1 MQQQETP
8 SEISI
13 GPQAFKD
20 TLYND
25 AETGWLTIFYTPSRQ
40 TVWFPVNAPVP
51 ELDLAQNCYL
61 GLGIRLQK
69 PTNNRGR
76 GKTDD
81 IIAIP
86 GLWLDLDY
94 RSPGA
99 HKVRHPLP
107 PTEDAALSL
116 LDAAPYKPSL
126 TVHSGHGLQVY
137 WLFKELAVF
146 DSRADQEAFGRLCRG
161 WQQLFHQAGRD
172 RGWHVDS
179 TADLARVL
187 RIPGTRNFKTSD
199 VRPVVVREASD
210 LRYNPSDFSDF
221 AEPDTSWSKP
231 APRFSLSSNGHLDL
245 RTLRVSPRV
254 KYLIQHGDSIGQYP
268 SRSEALFAVL
278 MALLG
283 AGYDDDD
290 IACLCLL
297 ETHGIS
303 TLPREKGNTWLAQE
317 LRRARRKA
325 SGPSRSVD
333 AWPVPEYGDDLLA
346 DSIPSARPIVDGLLH
361 EGMLLFG
368 GKSKRGK
375 SWLMLDL
382 ALAVA
387 TGNLVWQRFPTQEPQ
402 PVLYL
407 ALEDGRGRIQRR
419 LRDIRPGIQTTGKLQ
434 LLYDFPLLNDGGI
447 ERLRHYIET
456 WHYRLIVIDVLARV
470 EPAARG
476 GSEKTYHDIY
486 RMFAPLQDLHRQ
498 HLFCLVMLTHLR
510 KAEAEDVFDTLH
522 GSVAYQGAQDT
533 LWVLERQPRDAVG
546 VLHTRGKD
554 SDEQTLHV
562 SFVDGHWEFLG
573 YDDEVKL
580 SQGRKAILELF
591 EENDRTLSI
600 DEILK
605 GLSRPRSRYQALRQT
620 LHRMVQD
627 EQLVRLDRGR
637 YAASRDAFQ
646 TLPDEARNSGN
657 TS

>member
-1 MQQQETP
+1 MPQQETP
-8 SEISI
+8 PGISI

-20 TLYND
+20 ALYRN

-40 TVWFPVNAPVP
+40 IVWFPVTMPVP
-51 ELDLAQNCYL
+51 DLDLDQNCYL
-61 GLGIRLQK
+61 GLGIRGQR
-69 PTNNRGR
+69 PADDRSR

-81 IIAIP
+81 IIGIP

-94 RSPGA
+94 HSAGA
-99 HKVRHPLP
+99 HKAKHPLP
-107 PTEDAALSL
+107 PDEDAALSL

-126 TVHSGHGLQVY
+126 IVHSGHGFQVY
-137 WLFKELAVF
+137 WLFKEIACLA
-146 DSRADQEAFGRLCRG
+146 SAAERNAFGRLCRG
-161 WQQLFHQAGRD
+161 WQRLFQEAGHD
-172 RGWHVDS
+172 NGWHVDS

-187 RIPGTRNFKTSD
+187 RIPGTRNLKTGEA
-199 VRPVVVREASD
+199 REVVVREINNF
-210 LRYNPSDFSDF
+210 RYDPSDFSHF
-221 AEPDTSWSKP
+221 AEPDSSSPRT
-231 APRFSLSSNGHLDL
+231 APRFSPSSNGHLDL
-245 RTLRVSPRV
+245 RSLRVSPRI

-283 AGYDDDD
+283 AGYDDGD
-290 IACLCLL
+290 IARLCLP

-303 TLPREKGNTWLAQE
+303 ALPREKGKTWLAQE
-317 LRRARRKA
+317 LKRARRKA
-325 SGPSRSVD
+325 NGPARGAD

-346 DSIPSARPIVDGLLH
+346 DSIASARPIVDGLLH

-387 TGNLVWQRFPTQEPQ
+387 TGTPVWQRFPTHEPQ

-419 LRDIRPGIQTTGKLQ
+419 LRDIRPGIQSTGKLQ
-434 LLYDFPLLNDGGI
+434 LLYDFPLLNEGGI

-522 GSVAYQGAQDT
+522 GSVAYQGAQDI

-546 VLHTRGKD
+546 VLHIRGKD

-591 EENDRTLSI
+591 EEKDRPLSI
-600 DEILK
+600 DEILQ

-620 LHRMVQD
+620 LRRMVQD
-627 EQLVRLDRGR
+627 EQLVRLERGR
-637 YAASRDAFQ
+637 YAASRDAFEAVS
-646 TLPDEARNSGN
+646 DEGGN
-657 TS
+657 IGDTR

>member
-8 SEISI
+8 PQIGM

-20 TLYND
+20 TLYGD

-40 TVWFPVNAPVP
+40 TLWFPVSAPVP
-51 ELDLAQNCYL
+51 ELDLEQNCYL
-61 GLGIRLQK
+61 GLGIRRQR
-69 PTNNRGR
+69 PGNGVGR

-94 RSPGA
+94 HSPGA
-99 HKVRHPLP
+99 HKVRHSLP

-116 LDAAPYKPSL
+116 LDASPYKPSL
-126 TVHSGHGLQVY
+126 IVHSGHGLQVY
-137 WLFKELAVF
+137 WLFKEIACF
-146 DSRADQEAFGRLCRG
+146 GTQAERDAFGRLCRG
-161 WQQLFHQAGRD
+161 WQQLFQQSGRD

-187 RIPGTRNFKTSD
+187 RIPGTCNLKTD
-199 VRPVVVREASD
+199 EPREVTVREANHF
-210 LRYNPSDFSDF
+210 RYEPSDFSDF
-221 AEPDTSWSKP
+221 AELEDSTSV
-231 APRFSLSSNGHLDL
+231 APISLSSNGHLDL
-245 RTLRVSPRV
+245 CSLRVSPRI

-283 AGYDDDD
+283 AGYDDAD
-290 IACLCLL
+290 IARLCLL

-303 TLPREKGNTWLAQE
+303 ELPREKGRTWLAQE
-317 LRRARRKA
+317 LKRARHKA
-325 SGPSRSVD
+325 NGEAQPAD
-333 AWPVPEYGDDLLA
+333 AVPVPEYGDDLLA
-346 DSIPSARPIVDGLLH
+346 DTIPPPRPIVEGLLH

-387 TGNLVWQRFPTQEPQ
+387 TGNPVWQHFPTREPQ

-419 LRDIRPGIQTTGKLQ
+419 LRAIQPGIQTTGKLQ

-456 WHYRLIVIDVLARV
+456 WHYRLVVLDVLARV
-470 EPAARG
+470 EPAAKG
-476 GSEKTYHDIY
+476 HSDKTYHEIY
-486 RMFAPLQDLHRQ
+486 RMFAPLQDLHRR
-498 HLFCLVMLTHLR
+498 HPFCLAMLTHLR
-510 KAEAEDVFDTLH
+510 KAEAEDIFDTLH

-533 LWVLERQPRDAVG
+533 LWVLERPPRDAVG
-546 VLHTRGKD
+546 VLHLREKD
-554 SDEQTLHV
+554 SDDQALHV

-573 YDDEVKL
+573 HDTEVKL
-580 SQGRKAILELF
+580 SQGRQAILELF
-591 EENDRTLSI
+591 EEKERPLSI

-605 GLSRPRSRYQALRQT
+605 GLSRPRSRYQTVRKT

-637 YAASRDAFQ
+637 YAASRGALQGEMTF
-646 TLPDEARNSGN
+646 P
-657 TS
+657 

>member
-1 MQQQETP
+1 MPQQETP
-8 SEISI
+8 PEVSMS
-13 GPQAFKD
+13 PQLFKD
-20 TLYND
+20 TLYGG

-40 TVWFPVNAPVP
+40 TIWFSVTDPIPD
-51 ELDLAQNCYL
+51 LDLEQNCYL
-61 GLGIRLQK
+61 GIGIRRQRLG
-69 PTNNRGR
+69 NGVGR
-76 GKTDD
+76 GKADD

-94 RSPGA
+94 QSPGA
-99 HKVRHPLP
+99 HKVRYPLP

-116 LDAAPYKPSL
+116 LDASPYKPSL
-126 TVHSGHGLQVY
+126 IVHSGHGLQVY
-137 WLFKELAVF
+137 WLFKEIACF
-146 DSRADQEAFGRLCRG
+146 GTQAEQDAFGRLCRG
-161 WQQLFHQAGRD
+161 WQQLFQQAGRD
-172 RGWHVDS
+172 KGWHVDS

-187 RIPGTRNFKTSD
+187 RIPGTYNLKTD
-199 VRPVVVREASD
+199 EAREVTVRESND
-210 LRYNPSDFSDF
+210 FRYEPSDFRDF
-221 AEPDTSWSKP
+221 AELEDPSP
-231 APRFSLSSNGHLDL
+231 AAPISVPSNGHLDL
-245 RTLRVSPRV
+245 CSLRVSPRI

-278 MALLG
+278 MALLA
-283 AGYDDDD
+283 AGYDDTD
-290 IACLCLL
+290 IAHLCLL
-297 ETHGIS
+297 NTHGIS
-303 TLPREKGNTWLAQE
+303 ELPREKGRMWLAQE
-317 LRRARRKA
+317 LKRARHKA
-325 SGPSRSVD
+325 NGAARPAD
-333 AWPVPEYGDDLLA
+333 AVPVPEYGDDLLA
-346 DSIPSARPIVDGLLH
+346 DTIPPPRPIVEGLLH

-387 TGNLVWQRFPTQEPQ
+387 TGKPVWQHFPTREPQ

-419 LRDIRPGIQTTGKLQ
+419 LRAIQPGIQTTGKLQ

-456 WHYRLIVIDVLARV
+456 WHYRLVVLDVLARV

-476 GSEKTYHDIY
+476 HSDKTYHEIY
-486 RMFAPLQDLHRQ
+486 RMFAPLQDLHRR
-498 HLFCLVMLTHLR
+498 HPFCLAMLTHLR
-510 KAEAEDVFDTLH
+510 KAEAEDIFDTLH

-533 LWVLERQPRDAVG
+533 LWVLERPPRDAVG
-546 VLHTRGKD
+546 VLHLREKD
-554 SDEQTLHV
+554 SDDQALHV

-573 YDDEVKL
+573 YDTEVKL
-580 SQGRKAILELF
+580 SQGRQAILELF
-591 EENDRTLSI
+591 EEKERPLSI

-605 GLSRPRSRYQALRQT
+605 GLSRPRSRYQTVRKT

-637 YAASRDAFQ
+637 YAAARGALQGEMAF
-646 TLPDEARNSGN
+646 S
-657 TS
+657 

>member
-1 MQQQETP
+1 MPQQDTP
-8 SEISI
+8 PQIVM
-13 GPQAFKD
+13 GPQTFKD
-20 TLYND
+20 TLYCD

-40 TVWFPVNAPVP
+40 TVWFPVTEAVP
-51 ELDLAQNCYL
+51 ELDPEQNCYL
-61 GLGIRLQK
+61 GIGIRRQR
-69 PTNNRGR
+69 PGNGGGR
-76 GKTDD
+76 GKADD
-81 IIAIP
+81 IIGIP

-94 RSPGA
+94 QSPGA
-99 HKVRHPLP
+99 HKTRHPLP
-107 PTEDAALSL
+107 PSEGAALSL

-126 TVHSGHGLQVY
+126 IVHSGHGLQVY
-137 WLFKELAVF
+137 WLFKEIPCF
-146 DSRADQEAFGRLCRG
+146 DTKDDRETFSRLCRG
-161 WQQLFHQAGRD
+161 WQQLFQQAGRD
-172 RGWHVDS
+172 QGWHVDS

-187 RIPGTRNFKTSD
+187 RIPGTRNLKTD
-199 VRPVVVREASD
+199 EPREVTVREAND
-210 LRYNPSDFSDF
+210 FRYEPSDFSDF
-221 AEPDTSWSKP
+221 AEPDTSP
-231 APRFSLSSNGHLDL
+231 APRISVSSNGHLDL
-245 RTLRVSPRV
+245 CTLRVAPRI

-283 AGYDDDD
+283 AGYDDGD
-290 IACLCLL
+290 IAHLCLL
-297 ETHGIS
+297 KTHGIS
-303 TLPREKGNTWLAQE
+303 ELPREKGRTWLAQE
-317 LRRARRKA
+317 LKRARHKA
-325 SGPSRSVD
+325 NGAARPADVV
-333 AWPVPEYGDDLLA
+333 PVPEYGDDLLA
-346 DSIPSARPIVDGLLH
+346 DTIPPPRPIVEGLLH

-387 TGNLVWQRFPTQEPQ
+387 TGSPVWQHFPTREPQ

-419 LRDIRPGIQTTGKLQ
+419 LRAIQPGITTTGRLQ

-456 WHYRLIVIDVLARV
+456 WHYRLVVLDVLARV

-476 GSEKTYHDIY
+476 NNDKTYHEIY
-486 RMFAPLQDLHRQ
+486 RMFAPLQDLHRR
-498 HLFCLVMLTHLR
+498 HTFCLAMLTHLR
-510 KAEAEDVFDTLH
+510 KAEAEDIFDTLH

-533 LWVLERQPRDAVG
+533 LWVLERPPRDAVG
-546 VLHTRGKD
+546 VLHLREKD
-554 SDEQTLHV
+554 SDDQALHV

-573 YDDEVKL
+573 HDTEVKL
-580 SQGRKAILELF
+580 SQGRQAILELF
-591 EENDRTLSI
+591 EEKERPLSI

-627 EQLVRLDRGR
+627 EQLVRLGRGR
-637 YAASRDAFQ
+637 YAASRH
-646 TLPDEARNSGN
+646 TLQEVFDEVGD
-657 TS
+657 TGDTW

>member
-1 MQQQETP
+1 MRQADKPHEIP
-8 SEISI
+8 S

-20 TLYND
+20 TLYGD

-40 TVWFPVNAPVP
+40 TVWFPVTEAVP
-51 ELDLAQNCYL
+51 DLDLEQNCYL
-61 GLGIRLQK
+61 GLGIRRQQ
-69 PTNNRGR
+69 PDNGAGR

-94 RSPGA
+94 QNPGA
-99 HKVRHPLP
+99 HKTRHPLP
-107 PTEDAALSL
+107 PTKEAALTL

-126 TVHSGHGLQVY
+126 IVHSGHGLQVY
-137 WLFKELAVF
+137 WLFKEIAYF
-146 DSRADQEAFGRLCRG
+146 DSQADREAFSRLCRG
-161 WQQLFHQAGRD
+161 WQRLFQQAGRN

-187 RIPGTRNFKTSD
+187 RIPGTYNLKTD
-199 VRPVVVREASD
+199 EAREVTVREAND
-210 LRYNPSDFSDF
+210 FRYDPSDFGDF
-221 AEPDTSWSKP
+221 AEPDTSASRP
-231 APRFSLSSNGHLDL
+231 AGEISLSSNGRLDL
-245 RTLRVSPRV
+245 CTLHVSPRI
-254 KYLIQHGDSIGQYP
+254 KYLIQHGDTIGQYP
-268 SRSEALFAVL
+268 SRSEALFAVIL
-278 MALLG
+278 ALLA
-283 AGYDDDD
+283 AGYDDTD
-290 IACLCLL
+290 ITHLCLL
-297 ETHGIS
+297 KTHGIS
-303 TLPREKGNTWLAQE
+303 ALPREKGHTWLAQE
-317 LRRARRKA
+317 LKRARRKSNGA
-325 SGPSRSVD
+325 TRPAI

-346 DSIPSARPIVDGLLH
+346 DAIPPPRPIVEGLLH

-387 TGNLVWQRFPTQEPQ
+387 TGNPVWQHFPTRAPQ

-419 LRDIRPGIQTTGKLQ
+419 LRTIQPGIQTTGKLQ
-434 LLYDFPLLNDGGI
+434 LLYDFPSLNDGGI

-456 WHYRLIVIDVLARV
+456 WHYRLVVLDVLARV

-476 GSEKTYHDIY
+476 NNDKTYHDIY
-486 RMFAPLQDLHRQ
+486 RMFAPLQDLHRR
-498 HLFCLVMLTHLR
+498 HPFCLAMLTHLR
-510 KAEAEDVFDTLH
+510 KAEAEDIFDTLH

-533 LWVLERQPRDAVG
+533 LWVLERPPRDAVG
-546 VLHTRGKD
+546 VLHLREKD
-554 SDEQTLHV
+554 SDDQALHV

-573 YDDEVKL
+573 YDTEVKL
-580 SQGRKAILELF
+580 SQGRQAILELF
-591 EENDRTLSI
+591 EEKERALSI

-605 GLSRPRSRYQALRQT
+605 GLSRPRSRYQTVRKT
-620 LHRMVQD
+620 LQRMVQD

-637 YAASRDAFQ
+637 YAAARGALQGEMAF
-646 TLPDEARNSGN
+646 S
-657 TS
+657 